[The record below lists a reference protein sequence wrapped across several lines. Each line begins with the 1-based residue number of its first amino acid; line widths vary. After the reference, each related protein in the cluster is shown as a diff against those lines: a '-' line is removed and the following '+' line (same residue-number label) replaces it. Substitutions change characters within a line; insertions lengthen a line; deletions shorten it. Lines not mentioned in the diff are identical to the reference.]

1 MKMSGGGIVQPPENV
16 QRLSEIGISKSQSS
30 RWQAIAEIPESYVC
44 VRCEIRVL
52 LWKNRHEQEH
62 LPASDR
68 MFNEVKM

>member
-1 MKMSGGGIVQPPENV
+1 MSGSSIVKPPENV
-16 QRLSEIGISKSQSS
+16 QRLSDLGITKSQSL

-52 LWKNRHEQEH
+52 LMRNRHEQEH

-68 MFNEVKM
+68 TFNEVKM